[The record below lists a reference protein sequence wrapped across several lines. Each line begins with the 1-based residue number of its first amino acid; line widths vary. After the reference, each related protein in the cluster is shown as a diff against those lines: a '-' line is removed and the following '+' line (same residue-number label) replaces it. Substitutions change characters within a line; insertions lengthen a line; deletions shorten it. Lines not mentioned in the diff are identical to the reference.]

1 VGSFEISSWMLI
13 SPLILFVILIPG
25 GFFMFRAFLGRMAPE
40 GSPMNLKMK
49 AKEEKKR
56 QKALLKMQQ
65 RQQQQK

>member
-1 VGSFEISSWMLI
+1 MNFDVPSWFLL
-13 SPLILFVILIPG
+13 SPLILFIILIPG

-56 QKALLKMQQ
+56 QKRLLKQQ
-65 RQQQQK
+65 RQK